1 MKWLLMGLV
10 TFAAHTLAAT
20 PVTLTPGGTTLV
32 NCPRVEH
39 VALGNEQVVSVQETL
54 PGRLLL
60 SAKGPGATKLWCL
73 SGQQETVFDIVVTG
87 IQTQAPSQYFLDVLI
102 AEVTR
107 SASRSLGANTTLDG
121 SLQLSAEG
129 VSRGL
134 NPAAD
139 DAGGFLSLDL
149 FSELSALERQGEA
162 ELWSRGEI
170 RVESGGETALL
181 AGGEIPIPG
190 GEQSTEFRPYGLDL
204 TVGAETVDLNAVA
217 LSLDLSLTALDYGVA
232 VDGVPGMTS
241 RDLTTTR
248 QFRLGEAVVLAR
260 IERGE
265 RGQTDSGLP
274 GVPTQNERAEEEREL
289 WVLLRPRVE
298 SQVSAKPVARTPMA
312 GSRGALGVYE

>member
-1 MKWLLMGLV
+1 MKWLWIGLYLFSLQAV
-10 TFAAHTLAAT
+10 AATAVTLA
-20 PVTLTPGGTTLV
+20 PGGTTLV

-54 PGRLLL
+54 PGRLLI

-73 SGQQETVFDIVVTG
+73 SGQKETVFDIVVTG
-87 IQTQAPSQYFLDVLI
+87 VQTQLPSQYVLDLLV

-107 SASRSLGANTTLDG
+107 SASRALGADTVLDG
-121 SLQLSAEG
+121 SLELSAEG
-129 VSRGL
+129 ISRGF
-134 NPAAD
+134 NPSAD
-139 DAGGFLSLDL
+139 NAGGSIALNLL
-149 FSELSALERQGEA
+149 SELSVLERQGEA

-170 RVESGGETALL
+170 RVEAGGETALL

-204 TVGAETVDLNAVA
+204 TVAAETVDLNAVQ
-217 LSLDLSLTALDYGVA
+217 LSVDLSLTALDYGVA
-232 VDGVPGMTS
+232 IDGVPGMTN
-241 RDLTTTR
+241 RDLRTR
-248 QFRLGEAVVLAR
+248 RQYRLGEAVLLAR

-274 GVPTQNERAEEEREL
+274 GLPTQKERAEEEREL

-298 SQVSAKPVARTPMA
+298 SQLRAKTAAQTPMA
-312 GSRGALGVYE
+312 GSRGHLGVYE

>member
-1 MKWLLMGLV
+1 MKWILIGLCAFSLQAV
-10 TFAAHTLAAT
+10 AAT

-73 SGQQETVFDIVVTG
+73 SGQKETVFDIVVTG
-87 IQTQAPSQYFLDVLI
+87 VQTQAPGQYLLDILV

-107 SASRSLGANTTLDG
+107 SASQTLGAETSVEG
-121 SLQLSAEG
+121 SARISTQGISQNFNPLEDTSEG
-129 VSRGL
+129 I
-134 NPAAD
+134 
-139 DAGGFLSLDL
+139 LSLDL
-149 FSELSALERQGEA
+149 LGRLALLERQGEA

-170 RVESGGETALL
+170 RVEAGGETALL

-204 TVGAETVDLNAVA
+204 TVGAETVDLNAVTLA
-217 LSLDLSLTALDYGVA
+217 LDLSLTALDYGVA
-232 VDGVPGMTS
+232 IDGVPGMTS
-241 RDLTTTR
+241 RDLKTTR
-248 QFRLGEAVVLAR
+248 QFRLGQAVVLAR

-274 GVPTQNERAEEEREL
+274 GLPTKNERAEEEREL

-298 SQVSAKPVARTPMA
+298 SQLSPKAVAQTPMA

>member
-1 MKWLLMGLV
+1 MKWMLMGLCV
-10 TFAAHTLAAT
+10 VGLQAVGAT
-20 PVTLTPGGTTLV
+20 SVTLTPGGTTLV

-107 SASRSLGANTTLDG
+107 SASRALGADTTVNG

-129 VSRGL
+129 VSRGF
-134 NPAAD
+134 NPSAD
-139 DAGGFLSLDL
+139 DAGGLLSLDL
-149 FSELSALERQGEA
+149 FSELSLLERQGEA

-170 RVESGGETALL
+170 RVEAGGETALL

-232 VDGVPGMTS
+232 IDGVPGMTS
-241 RDLTTTR
+241 RDLNTTR

-265 RGQTDSGLP
+265 RGQTDAGLP
-274 GVPTQNERAEEEREL
+274 GVPTKNERTEEEREL

-298 SQVSAKPVARTPMA
+298 SQISAKAVAQTPMA